1 MEHSIHNKSMCVTA
15 TEAGAELLRVTAF
28 GKERLWQNE
37 TGVWAG
43 HAPNLFPFCGN
54 CEMKLDGVSYG
65 RGFHGFASRKRFF
78 CVAAADTSMTFRLTD
93 DAETERTY
101 PFRFSL
107 DVIYSL
113 PADDLLEIR
122 WEITNESDRPM
133 PFACGGHESYALP
146 GAVDGFQ
153 IVFPQKEQL
162 LLLIHDS
169 EGRLSGKTEDR
180 GIGNVL
186 PLSSADLSGGN
197 TLILGNLRSDS
208 VILADK
214 RDNRP
219 FAESVFPGFS
229 NLLLWRPD
237 GADMI
242 CIEPW
247 MNLPDDAC
255 GCPDFAK
262 KPGVRILPPHEKRC
276 LTRQIRYYDF

>member
-1 MEHSIHNKSMCVTA
+1 MEISIRNKSMCVTA

-37 TGVWAG
+37 TGGWAG
-43 HAPNLFPFCGN
+43 HAPNLFPYCGN
-54 CEMKLDGVSYG
+54 CEMKLGGVSYG
-65 RGFHGFASRKRFF
+65 HGFHGFVSRKCFS
-78 CVAAADTSMTFRLTD
+78 CVAATDTSMTFRLTD
-93 DAETERTY
+93 DTETQKAY
-101 PFRFSL
+101 PFRFTL
-107 DVIYSL
+107 DILYSL

-133 PFACGGHESYALP
+133 PFACGGHESFALP

-153 IVFPQKEQL
+153 IVFPQEERL
-162 LLLIHDS
+162 LFHIHDAD
-169 EGRLSGKTEDR
+169 GRISGETDDR
-180 GIGNVL
+180 GFGSVL
-186 PLSSADLSGGN
+186 PLSSADLVGGN
-197 TLILGNLRSDS
+197 TLILKGLRSHS

-219 FAESVFPGFS
+219 LAETAFPDFP
-229 NLLLWRPD
+229 NLLLWHPD
-237 GADMI
+237 GANMI

-262 KPGVRILPPHEKRC
+262 KPGVRILSPREKCC
-276 LTRQIRYYDF
+276 LTRHIRYF